1 MGDFGLTL
9 KNIVFFLSSQV
20 KNIPH
25 GVVVCHQRKTQ
36 DGKKNTLRDC
46 PISSL
51 IAAIFKTRNGESEN
65 ENGERGTGNLKRESL
80 KRGIFK
86 MGNL

>member
-9 KNIVFFLSSQV
+9 KNIVFFIFPGEKYPSWSRRLPPK
-20 KNIPH
+20 KNP
-25 GVVVCHQRKTQ
+25 RW
-36 DGKKNTLRDC
+36 KKNTLRDC

-51 IAAIFKTRNGESEN
+51 IAAIFKTKNGESEN
-65 ENGERGTGNLKRESL
+65 ENGERGTGNLKGESL

-86 MGNL
+86 MGNLY

>member
-1 MGDFGLTL
+1 ME
-9 KNIVFFLSSQV
+9 SSFAT
-20 KNIPH
+20 KEKP
-25 GVVVCHQRKTQ
+25 KME
-36 DGKKNTLRDC
+36 KSTLRDC

-51 IAAIFKTRNGESEN
+51 IAAIFKTKNGKSEN
-65 ENGERGTGNLKRESL
+65 ENEERGTGNLKRESL